1 MKVRGGGK
9 NIQGPPRPP
18 PPRAAKHFSEQC
30 CSAFIAQTNFT
41 RGINMAEILGFYEL
55 LHSAGG
61 RANGVMCSARLDL
74 NSPGN
79 EKG

>member
-1 MKVRGGGK
+1 
-9 NIQGPPRPP
+9 
-18 PPRAAKHFSEQC
+18 
-30 CSAFIAQTNFT
+30 
-41 RGINMAEILGFYEL
+41 MAEILGFYEL